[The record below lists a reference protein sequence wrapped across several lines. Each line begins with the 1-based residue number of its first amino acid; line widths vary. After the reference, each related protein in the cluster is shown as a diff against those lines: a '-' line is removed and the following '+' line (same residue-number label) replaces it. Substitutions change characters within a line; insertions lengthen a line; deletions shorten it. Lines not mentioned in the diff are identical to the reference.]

1 MADIKI
7 PFKYCRIS
15 RAADFLNCR
24 VEDLLTL
31 GLENKINI
39 NLMLDS
45 VSSIMIM
52 DMPLTEAEKW
62 RTTLSYSYHLCTGAN
77 AISEY
82 SSFKFDIL
90 SVDSDDNPI
99 FKPYFIDDDGITISC
114 IGRAYGLWRLTRC
127 LDDLIN
133 YGVAYVEC
141 TNFVPC
147 SPQENSPFIQLITGV
162 ERNTDDNSIEDDCE
176 DDDYCESADS
186 GNRITDKDVWITGHD
201 IRRLLDCDGD
211 YFKMPSLNEIKNVNS
226 ELQVA
231 HPVINRHA
239 KNREEI
245 LIAAIRFKEEQP
257 NVFLENCIK
266 KDGTINYTEFSRQLL
281 ERPFLFPDG
290 DSPMKSTE
298 AIIKTLK
305 KAFKQKSQATPL

>member
-1 MADIKI
+1 M
-7 PFKYCRIS
+7 
-15 RAADFLNCR
+15 NCS
-24 VEDLLTL
+24 
-31 GLENKINI
+31 
-39 NLMLDS
+39 LDN
-45 VSSIMIM
+45 
-52 DMPLTEAEKW
+52 AEEW
-62 RTTLSYSYHLCTGAN
+62 RTTLLNSYYLCAGAN
-77 AISEY
+77 AISDY
-82 SSFKFDIL
+82 SSFKFDIISL
-90 SVDSDDNPI
+90 DSDDNPV
-99 FKPYFIDDDGITISC
+99 FNPYFIDDNGFVISC
-114 IGRAYGLWRLTRC
+114 IGRAFGLWRLIRC

-133 YGVAYVEC
+133 YRVAYIDS
-141 TNFVPC
+141 TNVVPC
-147 SPQENSPFIQLITGV
+147 SPPENSPVVQLLTGV
-162 ERNTDDNSIEDDCE
+162 DDHADDEDEASDYE
-176 DDDYCESADS
+176 EDDYCEEDDYS
-186 GNRITDKDVWITGHD
+186 NRITDKDVWITGHD
-201 IRRLLDCDGD
+201 VRRLLDCDGD